1 MVRRCRDCAG
11 RPRSVTIRPVVA
23 SLPVASAPAA
33 LRPVARLSLP
43 VGEAEVRPAVLGLY
57 ERLGW
62 GVHVI
67 GRAAY
72 LHHDGT
78 GARLVVR
85 WEGRADG
92 PSAGAARQ

>member
-1 MVRRCRDCAG
+1 MVRRYRDCAG
-11 RPRSVTIRPVVA
+11 RPRPLTVRPVAAPPAVT
-23 SLPVASAPAA
+23 SVPVAG
-33 LRPVARLSLP
+33 RPVARLSMP

-72 LHHDGT
+72 LHHDRT

-85 WEGRADG
+85 WEGRPDR
-92 PSAGAARQ
+92 PSAGAAGR